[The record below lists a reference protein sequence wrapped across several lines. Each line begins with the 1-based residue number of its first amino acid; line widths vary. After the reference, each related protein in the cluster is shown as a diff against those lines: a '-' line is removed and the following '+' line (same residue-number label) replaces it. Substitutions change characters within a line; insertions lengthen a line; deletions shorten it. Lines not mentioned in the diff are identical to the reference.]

1 MQTSQILVVDD
12 NPEIREIFT
21 DPSFCRG
28 VFRPAGASDG
38 MSALQWVQTQDFDL
52 IILDVMMPGPDGYQ
66 TCQRIRASSNAPI
79 LFLSAKSQ
87 ENDKL
92 QGFLNGGDDYL
103 SKPFSS
109 NELIGRVK
117 ALLRRYQVYRG
128 KKPAS
133 PLLQVAAC
141 FGRPCRPYRSG
152 AWPAGGSDRHRI
164 RTSPPLLLRHPG
176 QIFSPAAVYEQVW
189 GEPFYA
195 GANNTIMVHI
205 RNLRKKIEEDPK
217 HPVILKTVWGKGYC
231 CEKLG

>member
-1 MQTSQILVVDD
+1 M
-12 NPEIREIFT
+12 
-21 DPSFCRG
+21 
-28 VFRPAGASDG
+28 
-38 MSALQWVQTQDFDL
+38 

-117 ALLRRYQVYRG
+117 ALLRRYQVYCG
-128 KKPAS
+128 KKPTA
-133 PLLQVAAC
+133 PLLQV
-141 FGRPCRPYRSG
+141 RHVSVD
-152 AWPAGGSDRHRI
+152 PADHTVLVHGQPVALTD
-164 RTSPPLLLRHPG
+164 TEYALLLLLLRHPG

-195 GANNTIMVHI
+195 GANNTVMVHI

>member
-12 NPEIREIFT
+12 NPEIREILQILLSAEGF
-21 DPSFCRG
+21 S
-28 VFRPAGASDG
+28 VQQASDG
-38 MSALQWVQTQDFDL
+38 ISALQWVQTQDFDL

-117 ALLRRYQVYRG
+117 ALLRRYQVYCG
-128 KKPAS
+128 KKPTSPAS
-133 PLLQVAAC
+133 GAAC

-152 AWPAGGSDRHRI
+152 AWSAGGPDRHRI
-164 RTSPPLLLRHPG
+164 RASPPL
-176 QIFSPAAVYEQVW
+176 AASS
-189 GEPFYA
+189 
-195 GANNTIMVHI
+195 GAN
-205 RNLRKKIEEDPK
+205 LFSGGC
-217 HPVILKTVWGKGYC
+217 L
-231 CEKLG
+231 